1 VSENRFLQSFA
12 ALLASA
18 ILVCGTHLLLIA
30 SSDYGRPE
38 SEQKAPPVAT
48 PAPAAAPAAP
58 REAIEVEITGAT
70 PDRWH
75 SDATPFAG
83 DQTPA
88 PTTPAK
94 AVSSEPALEAASEPV
109 EKAEADAPSSGPAP
123 TPEAIEAP
131 VASAAE
137 QATPS
142 VEPVMPA
149 VEPSATS
156 KPAEP
161 SQTAEADP
169 QAAAEPQVAAAAPS
183 AMPEPVTPTVE
194 PNEAPKPTEPTQ
206 TADVESAPAKPQV
219 AEPAIP
225 VTPETISPSP
235 HVAEADTPAASAP
248 VVPAPEQPSEPKVA
262 EPNSTTQSSETAEA
276 EPTPPSLPL
285 PARKPVP
292 AANTKTAKAA
302 AKQVAP
308 AAEADAQEAA
318 MGAKP
323 RWTPMALAPADKD
336 TVGKPKLVPKRAES
350 ASGYNAKIWSALA
363 RHKPRAGKAGSAV
376 VTFAIGPA
384 GGIRSASISG
394 SSGDTR
400 LDQMALQ
407 TVRNAAPFPPPP
419 NPASASYTIR
429 IYFR

>member
-1 VSENRFLQSFA
+1 
-12 ALLASA
+12 
-18 ILVCGTHLLLIA
+18 
-30 SSDYGRPE
+30 
-38 SEQKAPPVAT
+38 VA
-48 PAPAAAPAAP
+48 
-58 REAIEVEITGAT
+58 
-70 PDRWH
+70 
-75 SDATPFAG
+75 
-83 DQTPA
+83 
-88 PTTPAK
+88 
-94 AVSSEPALEAASEPV
+94 
-109 EKAEADAPSSGPAP
+109 
-123 TPEAIEAP
+123 
-131 VASAAE
+131 
-137 QATPS
+137 
-142 VEPVMPA
+142 
-149 VEPSATS
+149 
-156 KPAEP
+156 
-161 SQTAEADP
+161 
-169 QAAAEPQVAAAAPS
+169 
-183 AMPEPVTPTVE
+183 
-194 PNEAPKPTEPTQ
+194 
-206 TADVESAPAKPQV
+206 
-219 AEPAIP
+219 
-225 VTPETISPSP
+225 
-235 HVAEADTPAASAP
+235 
-248 VVPAPEQPSEPKVA
+248 APEQPREPKAA
-262 EPNSTTQSSETAEA
+262 EANSTTQSNETA

-285 PARKPVP
+285 PARKPVL

-336 TVGKPKLVPKRAES
+336 TVGKPKLAPKRAES

-363 RHKPRAGKAGSAV
+363 GHKPRAGKAGSAV